1 MKNNFECVD
10 VETGTM
16 QESNTSGNAINLRC
30 SKLVFKIIFGLMVV
44 TVAIGYF
51 TAISRNSNLIENF
64 DEFDIAYVNDSLMI
78 GKFSNLCQIDTN
90 TFTAMITNIEIFR
103 LYGQRTI
110 LTNNKYQKSNLLS
123 R

>member
-1 MKNNFECVD
+1 
-10 VETGTM
+10 
-16 QESNTSGNAINLRC
+16 
-30 SKLVFKIIFGLMVV
+30 MVV